1 MGGASVV
8 RYAEV
13 LDGRFAD
20 RFASWQHGTPVD
32 WAMESNQIAD
42 EIVYGKLPTPLPIE
56 SGDVSRCDEGQIAE
70 HWRAFDVRLGQPYA
84 DAAVPV
90 IEQQLAK
97 AGARLAMMLND
108 VWP

>member
-1 MGGASVV
+1 MAGASVV

-20 RFASWQHGTPVD
+20 RISSWQHGTPGD
-32 WAMESNQIAD
+32 WARESNQIAD
-42 EIVYGKLPTPLPIE
+42 EVVYGKLPTPLPIE
-56 SGDVSRCDEGQIAE
+56 SGDVRRCDEGQIAE
-70 HWRAFDVRLGQPYA
+70 HWREFDERLGQPYA
-84 DAAVPV
+84 DAALPV
-90 IEQQLAK
+90 VEQQLAK